1 MRFHFRPIPFIACL
15 LLAALGVSLGQW
27 QDRRA
32 AGKLELQAQLD
43 ARAVLEPMV
52 LGAAGVPAE
61 RVEYRPVRANGS
73 WVSEWTIYLDN
84 RPNQG
89 RAGLYVVTPL
99 KLAGSDM
106 HVLVARGWI
115 PRNMQDRAA
124 IAPYRTEDGEVL
136 VSGIARRNPGK
147 VMELGDPAP
156 LKPLAIVQNV
166 DVASFAKA
174 SGLKLQ
180 PFIVEQEAGQVDDG
194 LARDWPAATL
204 GVDKHKGYAFQWY
217 ALAAMAIIFFVV
229 TGFKRGSKN

>member
-43 ARAVLEPMV
+43 ARAVLEPLA
-52 LGAAGVPAE
+52 LGAMEVPIE
-61 RVEYRPVRANGS
+61 RAEYRPVRANGA
-73 WVSEWTIYLDN
+73 WLQEWTVYLDN

-89 RAGLYVVTPL
+89 KAGLVVLTPM

-115 PRNMQDRAA
+115 PRHRQDRTR
-124 IAPYRTEDGEVL
+124 IAPYRTPDGEVQL
-136 VSGIARRNPGK
+136 GGIARRNPGK
-147 VMELGDPAP
+147 VMELGEPAP
-156 LKPLAIVQNV
+156 LKPGAIVQNV
-166 DVASFAKA
+166 DVAGFARA
-174 SGLKLQ
+174 SGLRLQ
-180 PFIVEQEAGQVDDG
+180 PFIVEQEGGQADDG
-194 LARDWPAATL
+194 LVREWPAATL

-217 ALAAMAIIFFVV
+217 ALAAMAVAFFVV
-229 TGFKRGSKN
+229 TGFKRGKKD